1 MTLLPIFSNQAT
13 GNRQQA
19 TRVQGSGVSAEGSVN
34 PNTQITGNNSAE
46 NGTPAHQHDRPT
58 TLRVS
63 GRDAFSTP
71 SIRGALSDKP
81 IRKDHTL
88 SNTTGKNQTES
99 VSETKILTQE
109 KLTEVW
115 KLFVE
120 KIEAPQLKSAL
131 SSREPKLEDQ
141 KRVEYFLDNE
151 LQLQRLTLDL
161 KPKLLGYLRNEF
173 GIESIEINFHISSGT
188 DEKPSI
194 PYTESEKW
202 QALAEKYPALASLK
216 TKFGLDFEQ

>member
-13 GNRQQA
+13 GDRQNA

-34 PNTQITGNNSAE
+34 PNIHIAGNNSAG
-46 NGTPAHQHDRPT
+46 NGTSSHHDRPT

-63 GRDAFSTP
+63 GRDALSTP

-81 IRKDHTL
+81 IRKDHAT
-88 SNTTGKNQTES
+88 SNTVGKNQTES
-99 VSETKILTQE
+99 VSETKLLTQE

-120 KIEAPQLKSAL
+120 KIDAPQLKSAL
-131 SSREPKLEDQ
+131 SSREPTLGDQ
-141 KRVEYFLDNE
+141 KRIEYFLDNE

-161 KPKLLGYLRNEF
+161 KPKLLGHLRNEF
-173 GIESIEINFHISSGT
+173 GIESIEINFYISSTT

-202 QALAEKYPALASLK
+202 QALAEKYPALATLK